1 MNIKLRFHVYH
12 LFLIV
17 KKKFVLSVEKQ
28 NWAKQSTVAGGC
40 GYPCYPGCSLGEDY
54 SHQGVNSIL
63 RSAPF
68 LCIKPVVVISEAN
81 LGDIKGAALAPLA
94 HICSHIHRSHN
105 PFHFACCFSIQSVFN
120 RCKHVRLS
128 VFEV

>member
-40 GYPCYPGCSLGEDY
+40 GYPCHPGCSLGEDY
-54 SHQGVNSIL
+54 SHQEVNSIL

-81 LGDIKGAALAPLA
+81 LGNVKRPFRTPLA
-94 HICSHIHRSHN
+94 HIDPHVHC
-105 PFHFACCFSIQSVFN
+105 PKQSFYSA
-120 RCKHVRLS
+120 RCLAL
-128 VFEV
+128 